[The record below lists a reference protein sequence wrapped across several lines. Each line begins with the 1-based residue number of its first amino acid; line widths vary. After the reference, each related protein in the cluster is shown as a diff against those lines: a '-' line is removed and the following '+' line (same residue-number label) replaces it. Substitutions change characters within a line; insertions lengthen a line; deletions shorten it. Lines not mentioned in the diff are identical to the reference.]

1 MDKKEKNFQEYLAEI
16 EDPKN
21 VREVNYSLPE
31 NSTPEQKIKYKI
43 CKEILRYQRINKL
56 TNKEITNIIGL
67 SESETENVLYCH
79 IEELDL
85 DQLKICM
92 SKLPIL
98 FPEIFIERNCYSLCF
113 IPLIQK

>member
-1 MDKKEKNFQEYLAEI
+1 MNQKQSFKEYLAEI

-21 VREVNYSLPE
+21 TREVNYSLPE
-31 NSTPEQKIKYKI
+31 NPTPEQKIKYKI

-56 TNKEITNIIGL
+56 TDKEIVDITGL
-67 SESETENVLYCH
+67 SKSEIENVLYCH

-85 DQLKICM
+85 DQLKICI

-98 FPEIFIERNCYSLCF
+98 FPEVFIERSCYSLCF